1 MTTTDLAHVPDAEGR
16 GVVRLAVRDGAVH
29 EEALAA
35 MSASPPGRKPAG
47 DAIRALAE
55 RLAPASTLG
64 DVQRSGTGSSVTA
77 WRRSPSPTAEAGGT
91 LTVTCASAVWAQELD
106 LMSADLVAR
115 LNDAL
120 GAQRLSGMRCQSV
133 PAKSWSRSRA

>member
-1 MTTTDLAHVPDAEGR
+1 MSGR
-16 GVVRLAVRDGAVH
+16 RR
-29 EEALAA
+29 
-35 MSASPPGRKPAG
+35 PKPAG
-47 DAIRALAE
+47 DAIRALTD
-55 RLAPASTLG
+55 RLAPVSTLG
-64 DVQRSGTGSSVTA
+64 DVQRVWDGVVGDGLAAVA
-77 WRRSPSPTAEAGGT
+77 SPTAEAGGT

-120 GAQRLSGMRCQSV
+120 GAPRLRAMRCQSV